1 MQYLVWLQTLS
12 VLGEP
17 LKIIYYFVLDFLELT
32 LYPWR
37 YALLNPS
44 FFVHVKKPKNA
55 QIMYLDCLAY

>member
-1 MQYLVWLQTLS
+1 MLS

-17 LKIIYYFVLDFLELT
+17 LKIIYYFVLDFQELT

-44 FFVHVKKPKNA
+44 FFVHVIKSKNELTNYRMFA
-55 QIMYLDCLAY
+55 